1 MPNEQDPLPITKQPA
16 KAKRF
21 NRTYKKRLTKKQI
34 KIRKR
39 KALTILIALLVGSA
53 VISGYGEATGRY
65 LTRLNEQNGSMTYRT
80 AEAAP
85 TANLELIDVSTGVIR
100 EVTAYNSVPEQT
112 DASPC
117 IAADGS
123 DVCRRYQAG
132 ECIAAANFVPLGSK
146 IYIDKIGLCT
156 VSDRMNS
163 RFQNRVDVFMDKDI
177 ARAVKFGRQN
187 LLVKNVD

>member
-1 MPNEQDPLPITKQPA
+1 MPNENDPLPIKQPA
-16 KAKRF
+16 KAKRL

-39 KALTILIALLVGSA
+39 KALTILAALIIGSSI
-53 VISGYGEATGRY
+53 ISGYGEATGRY
-65 LTRLNEQNGSMTYRT
+65 LTSLNEQNGSLTYR
-80 AEAAP
+80 AAQAAP
-85 TANLELIDVSTGVIR
+85 TVNLELIDVSTGIIR

-123 DVCRRYQAG
+123 DVCKRYAAG
-132 ECIAAANFVPLGSK
+132 ECIAAANFLPLGSK
-146 IYIDKIGLCT
+146 IYVDKIGECT
-156 VSDRMNS
+156 VADRMNS
-163 RFQNRVDVFMDKDI
+163 RYQNRVDIFMDKDI

-187 LLVKNVD
+187 LLVKNLD